1 MNLIAGILFVGA
13 LIIVV
18 AIGLSLISAI
28 GKAKTFI
35 VGIICIALGF
45 AFPPLMIV
53 GVFVMLAMSVISNSS
68 DSD

>member
-28 GKAKTFI
+28 GKAKAFI
-35 VGIICIALGF
+35 VGIIFIALGF